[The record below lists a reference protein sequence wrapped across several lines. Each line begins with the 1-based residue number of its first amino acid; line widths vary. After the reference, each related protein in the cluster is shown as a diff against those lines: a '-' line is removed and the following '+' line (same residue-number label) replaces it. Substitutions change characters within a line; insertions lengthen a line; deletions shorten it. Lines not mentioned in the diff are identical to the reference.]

1 MIDSH
6 HGWNS
11 SIKPLIIGFI
21 FSAILVFAAYRII
34 SHMHLKHNWLL
45 CGVVGLGVLQ
55 IILQLIFFLHIGLES
70 KPRWNITM
78 LLFTFLL
85 VAILVF
91 GSLWIMQN
99 LNYNLMMR

>member
-6 HGWNS
+6 HGWNK
-11 SIKPLIIGFI
+11 SIKPLILGFI
-21 FSAILVFAAYRII
+21 FSVICIFAAYRII
-34 SHMHLKHNWLL
+34 AHMHLKDGWLTFKI
-45 CGVVGLGVLQ
+45 VGLGISQLV
-55 IILQLIFFLHIGLES
+55 LQLIFFLHIGLES

-85 VAILVF
+85 VAIVVF

-99 LNYNLMMR
+99 LNYDLMS

>member
-21 FSAILVFAAYRII
+21 LSAIFIFAAYRVVDQL
-34 SHMHLKHNWLL
+34 HLKENWLFFS
-45 CGVVGLGVLQ
+45 VVGLGVLQ
-55 IILQLIFFLHIGLES
+55 IVFQLIFFLHIGLES

-78 LLFTFLL
+78 LIFTLLL

-99 LNYNLMMR
+99 LSYNLMF